1 MMIFLFGFSLT
12 GQTNGLIPPS
22 MSLYLCSILHLALD
36 PKGNVSK
43 QDVIPTWYCW
53 LAQVVFIC
61 HFALIMGLLPKGK

>member
-43 QDVIPTWYCW
+43 QDVIPT
-53 LAQVVFIC
+53 
-61 HFALIMGLLPKGK
+61 

>member
-36 PKGNVSK
+36 PKGNVSEAGCHTYLILLTCSGCVYLSFCL
-43 QDVIPTWYCW
+43 DYGAPT
-53 LAQVVFIC
+53 
-61 HFALIMGLLPKGK
+61 KG